1 MNTGSFIAC
10 AACSA
15 PNLGTRFC
23 ETCGSPAAAASQTFP
38 SPTLAAPIVSQQS
51 TTETEHLEVAVGSAN
66 DHPTWSGRTTG
77 WEKADKVAH
86 GAGKVLNGTAWVIVK
101 GYAIFLIVVALIVL
115 FATGG
120 KLVLP
125 GLLILAYG
133 IYLLA
138 PGSKFVVW

>member
-1 MNTGSFIAC
+1 MSTGSFIAC

-23 ETCGSPAAAASQTFP
+23 ETCGSPAAGISKTFP
-38 SPTLAAPIVSQQS
+38 SPNLATPIVSKPYIPAS
-51 TTETEHLEVAVGSAN
+51 GSLEETVGSAN
-66 DHPTWSGRTTG
+66 GHPRSGRTSG

-86 GAGKVLNGTAWVIVK
+86 GAGKVLNGTAWVIAK
-101 GYAIFLIVVALIVL
+101 GYGILLIVAALFVL